1 MRVERGI
8 QYLMSVFVSFPEE
21 KTTLSISNHVLKLKM
36 NIYIDLILVAL
47 VTIYIV
53 DISGF
58 TESWRGWCAD
68 ILHISKLR
76 PLPPFDCGKCM
87 TWWVCL
93 IYAICVGQISL
104 GTIAFSALLSHLSN
118 PLGEGLIFIREWI
131 TWIFDKLM
139 P

>member
-1 MRVERGI
+1 MA
-8 QYLMSVFVSFPEE
+8 
-21 KTTLSISNHVLKLKM
+21 
-36 NIYIDLILVAL
+36 IYIELLLVAL

-58 TESWRGWCAD
+58 TESWRDALARW
-68 ILHISKLR
+68 LKVTSLR
-76 PLPPFDCGKCM
+76 PLKPFDCGLCM

-93 IYAICVGQISL
+93 IYALCVGQLSI

-118 PLGEGLIFIREWI
+118 PIGQGLIFIREWI

>member
-1 MRVERGI
+1 MCG
-8 QYLMSVFVSFPEE
+8 
-21 KTTLSISNHVLKLKM
+21 

-58 TESWRGWCAD
+58 TESWRAA
-68 ILHISKLR
+68 LARSLKISESTMR
-76 PLPPFDCGKCM
+76 PLKPFDCGKCM

-93 IYAICVGQISL
+93 IYPICTGDISL
-104 GTIAFSALLSHLSN
+104 GTIAFAALLSHLSN
-118 PLGEGLIFIREWI
+118 PIGEVLIFIREAMI
-131 TWIFDKLM
+131 HIIDRLM

>member
-1 MRVERGI
+1 MA
-8 QYLMSVFVSFPEE
+8 
-21 KTTLSISNHVLKLKM
+21 
-36 NIYIDLILVAL
+36 IYIELLLVAL

-58 TESWRGWCAD
+58 TESWRDALARWLKVA
-68 ILHISKLR
+68 SLR
-76 PLPPFDCGKCM
+76 PLKPFDCGLCM

-93 IYAICVGQISL
+93 IYALCVGQLSI

-118 PLGEGLIFIREWI
+118 PIGQGLIFIREWI